1 MATPILLRLIPSL
14 SKLLFYRGHKAKL
27 GMIELGDNLSIDGD
41 GRLSASMV
49 PGPQG
54 DQGPAGEQGP
64 QGSVGATGPTGPQG
78 ATGATGAQGPIG
90 NTGPQ
95 GATGAQGPTG
105 ATGATGPQ
113 GPEGP
118 SRRIETYFGTTD
130 GSGDYSITYSP
141 AFAEIPCVLPDLIA
155 TANSQTWRISSSTV
169 NGFTVRVEQ
178 RSQVTVLGVQVV
190 GFTTTPVVGAEL
202 NVTVMERD

>member
-27 GMIELGDNLSIDGD
+27 GAVELGDNLSIDGD

-54 DQGPAGEQGP
+54 EQGP
-64 QGSVGATGPTGPQG
+64 QGEV
-78 ATGATGAQGPIG
+78 
-90 NTGPQ
+90 
-95 GATGAQGPTG
+95 
-105 ATGATGPQ
+105 

-118 SRRIETYFGTTD
+118 SRRIETYFGETN
-130 GSGDYSITYSP
+130 GSGDYSVTYDP
-141 AFAEIPCVLPDLIA
+141 VFADIPCVTPQLIS
-155 TANSQTWRISSSTV
+155 TANSRTWRVSSSTV
-169 NGFTVRVEQ
+169 SGFTVRVEE

-190 GFTTTPVVGAEL
+190 GFTTTPVSGAEL
-202 NVTVMERD
+202 NVTVVEAD

>member
-27 GMIELGDNLSIDGD
+27 GVIELGDNLSIDGD

-49 PGPQG
+49 PGPE
-54 DQGPAGEQGP
+54 GPQGEQGP
-64 QGSVGATGPTGPQG
+64 QGEV
-78 ATGATGAQGPIG
+78 
-90 NTGPQ
+90 
-95 GATGAQGPTG
+95 
-105 ATGATGPQ
+105 

-118 SRRIETYFGTTD
+118 SRRIETYFGSTD
-130 GSGDYSITYSP
+130 GNGDYSITYAP
-141 AFAEIPCVLPDLIA
+141 AFAEIPCVLPDLIS

-169 NGFTVRVEQ
+169 EGFTVRVEQ

-190 GFTTTPVVGAEL
+190 GFTTTPVAGAEL